1 MKQRVP
7 TLKDNPA
14 GIRTPL
20 RKSSPC
26 RSGQAGLRCLLVLSY
41 ALLGALFCF
50 LTSCQSPSS
59 APDASWANVPAQS
72 VTNTFNR
79 LQEGDEIQISFEGAT
94 NLNTM
99 QKISADG
106 LITMPFVGRVKAVGK
121 TPLELEALLKVLFE
135 PQVRT
140 TEISVK
146 VVSSAAFV
154 YVVGAI
160 IKPGRAPLDRPL
172 TALDAIMEAGGF
184 DHSRAKLT
192 EVAVLRIENGQRKK
206 YRFNLKR
213 ALQGDDTSLFYLK
226 PFDIVYVPE
235 KTFNF

>member
-1 MKQRVP
+1 MKQHVP
-7 TLKDNPA
+7 TLKDNSP
-14 GIRTPL
+14 GMRMPWRRTP
-20 RKSSPC
+20 PC
-26 RSGQAGLRCLLVLSY
+26 WPATVGLRCLIVLSH
-41 ALLGALFCF
+41 ALLGGLFCF

-59 APDASWANVPAQS
+59 AQDASWANDPPQS
-72 VTNTFNR
+72 VTNIFNR

-99 QKISADG
+99 QKVSADG

-146 VVSSAAFV
+146 IVASAAVV

-160 IKPGRAPLDRPL
+160 VKPSRVPLDRPL

-192 EVAVLRIENGQRKK
+192 EVAVLRAENGRRTR
-206 YRFNLKR
+206 YLFNLKR
-213 ALQGDDTSLFYLK
+213 ALTGETSLFYLK